1 MKTQL
6 RFKPQIMW
14 VSRVI
19 EHKTCQIARLT
30 TSIWSMHTLLST
42 PQMQAQVC
50 GQIQPVT
57 YSDSHSNRPWLLPKV
72 ARCWQRG
79 QVHSCMGLPALS
91 IIAQLFLATTAQATT
106 RCQTSSQKVQD
117 HPPNLHKLV
126 SFSQP
131 WKLPTQQAVSNKN
144 QPYQFSWNPYWS
156 QKSKN
161 LRMTKVVLKH
171 KTLLKTWNR
180 QLQNCSSKT
189 SHKALCPFSR
199 PVKSVPRL
207 SALSR
212 LLQPIQTLELS
223 GKQMKTESR

>member
-1 MKTQL
+1 
-6 RFKPQIMW
+6 MW
-14 VSRVI
+14 TGGAAHDFVVLANAKSSFQSTSNARRLGTEMIGAMARAWFVPSR
-19 EHKTCQIARLT
+19 EA
-30 TSIWSMHTLLST
+30 
-42 PQMQAQVC
+42 
-50 GQIQPVT
+50 
-57 YSDSHSNRPWLLPKV
+57 
-72 ARCWQRG
+72 
-79 QVHSCMGLPALS
+79 
-91 IIAQLFLATTAQATT
+91 
-106 RCQTSSQKVQD
+106 
-117 HPPNLHKLV
+117 
-126 SFSQP
+126 FSQP

>member
-1 MKTQL
+1 M
-6 RFKPQIMW
+6 
-14 VSRVI
+14 
-19 EHKTCQIARLT
+19 
-30 TSIWSMHTLLST
+30 
-42 PQMQAQVC
+42 
-50 GQIQPVT
+50 
-57 YSDSHSNRPWLLPKV
+57 
-72 ARCWQRG
+72 ARCWQQG

-106 RCQTSSQKVQD
+106 RCQTSSQKVRD

-126 SFSQP
+126 SFSQA

-161 LRMTKVVLKH
+161 LRMTKVALRH
-171 KTLLKTWNR
+171 KTRLKTWNQ
-180 QLQNCSSKT
+180 QLQNCSLKT
-189 SHKALCPFSR
+189 SRKVLCPFSR

-207 SALSR
+207 SALSS